1 MNLGRIISNHKRAV
15 LLVIALLCVTG
26 LIALT
31 RIPRALFPQ
40 TDFPRIIIAA
50 ENGVAPAQ
58 QTLVSV
64 TKPIEEAM
72 SGIPGISR
80 IKSTTA
86 RGSTEIDLFFDWRT
100 DIVQTLQIVQAKAS
114 QLAASLPPGASFDRA
129 DRLTFAVFP
138 ILGYSITSPKRD
150 PGTLRNLADVTLR
163 PPLARID
170 GVAIVQVMGGQLR
183 EYHVLIDRTRLEA
196 RGVSMKQV
204 SDAVRNANVI
214 ESPGLINENHQLALA
229 LVSGQ
234 ASTIDDLAAIV
245 VTTVN
250 NVPVR
255 IGDVATVS
263 PGLEPR
269 FTIVTA
275 DGRPAVLL
283 NVLRQ
288 PTANIIAVSDDVKA
302 EVARLKKAL
311 PPDVEI
317 RPYYDQSLLVAS
329 SVSSVR
335 DAILIG
341 LLLSVAILYG
351 FLRNWGTTFVATLVI
366 PVTVLVTFVAMWIVG
381 LSFDLMTLGGVAAAI
396 GLVIDDAIVVVENI
410 YTHMVR
416 GESRADAVRNAVGEI
431 SGPIIGSTIT
441 PVVVFLPLALLTG
454 ITGVFFR
461 SLALTM
467 SVALLTSLF
476 LALTFTPVLAEQF
489 IHVRSRGF
497 GVSRSRG
504 DESDND
510 PETAQPRNPE
520 TAPEDHE
527 TADREFETAIEIT
540 EGPLLTR
547 LVNGYDWLLEH
558 ALARRGMVLVI
569 IGILA
574 VLTFFI
580 YKGLGSEFLPEFEEH
595 GFILDYKAPPGA
607 SLDETDRMLQH
618 VERMLKENPAIDG
631 YSRRT
636 GLQLGLAGVTEPNTG
651 DFAVKL
657 KESASTDAVTSEL
670 RHKIESSEPALH
682 VEFPGILSDLIG
694 DLVSAPQPIEI
705 RVFSEDTA
713 ALHNTA
719 KAIAASISK
728 VSGVVDVFN
737 GIVVSGPAVTF
748 QIDPQ
753 RAALYGVTASDVNE
767 AMTTALGGDVVSN
780 IIEHGRATGVRV
792 LLGGPRPQLEDL
804 RALPIRAPSS
814 NSYVRIDQIATIN
827 YDPGQTEIGRE
838 GLRQSVSVTARLEG
852 RDLGSAIGD
861 IQARLGRDLHL
872 PTGTT
877 IEYGGLYQEQQ
888 ASFRELLVALG
899 LAIALV
905 FIVLVVEFR
914 YFAHPAA
921 IVSGAVLALSGS
933 LMALL
938 VTRTT
943 LNVVSM
949 MGLIMIVGIVSK
961 NGILM
966 LDTVED
972 HLRSGEDLTT
982 ALRNSGRR
990 RFRPVLMTSLA
1001 AMLGMLPLALSIG
1014 SGSELLQP
1022 LAICVIGGLLFALM
1036 LSLVVTPAIYAM
1048 IRGK

>member
-1 MNLGRIISNHKRAV
+1 MNLGRIISDQKRAV
-15 LLVIALLCVTG
+15 LLVIGLLSIGGLVAL
-26 LIALT
+26 A

-40 TDFPRIIIAA
+40 TDFPRIIIVA

-72 SGIPGISR
+72 SGIPGIAR

-86 RGSTEIDLFFDWRT
+86 RGSAEIDLFFDWKT
-100 DIVQTLQIVQAKAS
+100 DIVQTLQLVQAKVS
-114 QLAASLPPGASFDRA
+114 QLAARLPPGATFERTE
-129 DRLTFAVFP
+129 RLTFAVFP
-138 ILGYSITSPKRD
+138 IIGYSITSSKRD

-163 PPLARID
+163 PPMARID
-170 GVAIVQVMGGQLR
+170 GVASARVLGGQLR
-183 EYHVLIDRTRLEA
+183 EYHVLVDRMRLEA
-196 RGVSMKQV
+196 RGVSLQQV
-204 SDAVRNANVI
+204 ADAVKGANVI
-214 ESPGLINENHQLALA
+214 NSPGLINENHQLELA

-234 ASTIDDLAAIV
+234 ATSIDDLAAIV

-255 IGDVATVS
+255 VMDVATVS

-283 NVLRQ
+283 NVMRQ
-288 PTANIIAVSDDVKA
+288 PTANIISVADGVKA
-302 EVARLKKAL
+302 ELARLRQQL
-311 PPDVEI
+311 PRDVEI
-317 RPYYDQSLLVAS
+317 RPYYDQSLLVSS
-329 SVSSVR
+329 SVASVR

-341 LLLSVAILYG
+341 LVLSVAILYG
-351 FLRNWGTTFVATLVI
+351 FLRNWGTTLVATLVI

-410 YTHMVR
+410 YTHMTR
-416 GESRADAVRNAVGEI
+416 GESRVAAVHAAISEI

-454 ITGVFFR
+454 VTGVFFR

-467 SVALLTSLF
+467 SVALLTSLV
-476 LALTFTPVLAEQF
+476 LALTFTPVLAERF
-489 IHVRSRGF
+489 IRVPSRGG
-497 GVSRSRG
+497 GVSGSRG
-504 DESDND
+504 LETDDGSSETSQPRD
-510 PETAQPRNPE
+510 PETA
-520 TAPEDHE
+520 
-527 TADREFETAIEIT
+527 

-547 LVNGYDWLLEH
+547 LMNGYEWLLLL
-558 ALARRGMVLVI
+558 ALARRRAVLIVI
-569 IGILA
+569 AVLA

-595 GFILDYKAPPGA
+595 GFILDYVAPPGA
-607 SLDETDRMLQH
+607 SLDETDRMLRH
-618 VERMLKENPAIDG
+618 IERMLKETPEVDG
-631 YSRRT
+631 FSRRT
-636 GLQLGLAGVTEPNTG
+636 GAQLGLAGVTEPNTG

-657 KESASTDAVTSEL
+657 KDSASTNAVTSAL
-670 RHKIESSEPALH
+670 RHKIESSEPALRI
-682 VEFPGILSDLIG
+682 EFLGILSDLIG

-705 RVFSEDTA
+705 RVFSEDGV
-713 ALHNTA
+713 ALHRA
-719 KAIAASISK
+719 AEQIAASIGK
-728 VSGVVDVFN
+728 VTGVVDVFN
-737 GIVVSGPAVTF
+737 GIVVSGPAVIF

-753 RAALYGVTASDVNE
+753 RAALYGVTAADVNG

-780 IIEHGRATGVRV
+780 VIEHGRTVGVRV
-792 LLGGPRPQLEDL
+792 LLGGPRPQLADL
-804 RALPIRAPSS
+804 RALPIRAPSL
-814 NSYVRIDQIATIN
+814 NSYVRIDQLATIN
-827 YDPGQTEIGRE
+827 YESGQTEILRE
-838 GLRQSVSVTARLEG
+838 GLRQSISVTARLED
-852 RDLGSAIGD
+852 RDLGSAIKD
-861 IQARLGRDLHL
+861 IQSRLGRDLHL
-872 PTGTT
+872 PAGTT
-877 IEYGGLYQEQQ
+877 IEYGGLFREQQ
-888 ASFRELLVALG
+888 SSFRELLIALG

-905 FIVLVVEFR
+905 FLVLVVEFHS
-914 YFAHPAA
+914 FAHPVA

-933 LMALL
+933 LAALL
-938 VTRTT
+938 ITGTT

-972 HLRSGEDLTT
+972 HLRGGEDLTT
-982 ALRNSGRR
+982 ALLRSGRR

-1001 AMLGMLPLALSIG
+1001 AMLGMLPLALALG

-1048 IRGK
+1048 IRREA